1 VLDSYRNVD
10 RGSGVTLLILLLGLF
25 SLTLLLLGSALQLVR
40 MEVRTQGIA
49 DSAATVAADT
59 MAGIVAGYPCE
70 NAEQITRRNGGNL
83 ISCRIVSSVASVR
96 VGLKHPLGD
105 SFKEASA
112 EADGGQY

>member
-1 VLDSYRNVD
+1 MLDSYRNVD

-25 SLTLLLLGSALQLVR
+25 SLTLLLLGSALQLAR

-49 DSAATVAADT
+49 DGAATVAADT

-96 VGLKHPLGD
+96 VGLGHQW
-105 SFKEASA
+105 SEIFKDASA
-112 EADGGQY
+112 EVIGTQF